1 MHLGNLRYNGL
12 DAGLF
17 RRPIQKEQNVIV
29 KVSSRHMEVTDSL
42 RDYAEKKAGKLI
54 KYFDR
59 IREIEVICDTIKDRM
74 NVEMVVNADHAR
86 QFVASHEFSDA
97 YACIDQCVDKLE
109 RQLHEHKDKHRNRK
123 HLSGADKRAQE

>member
-1 MHLGNLRYNGL
+1 M
-12 DAGLF
+12 
-17 RRPIQKEQNVIV
+17 IV

-42 RDYAEKKAGKLI
+42 REYAEQKAGKLI

-59 IREIEVICDTIKDRM
+59 IREVEVIYDAGKDRM
-74 NVEMVVNADHAR
+74 SVEMVVNADHTR

-97 YACIDQCVDKLE
+97 YACVDQCVDKLE

-123 HLSGADKRAQE
+123 HMAGEDKHAQE